1 MGAGPLFRRAA
12 VERHTT
18 SKVIRTCSL
27 ETDSVDSGN
36 AGCGMTIEVKVPPF
50 PESISDGVVAGWHKQ
65 PGEHVHRDEALV
77 DIETDKVVLE
87 VPAPDDGVLD
97 RILLNSG
104 ATVVADQVLG
114 LLRPALAGAQAPPPG
129 EGRSAAAAPPAPQ
142 AAASLGPAARKLVAD
157 NRLDAS
163 RIGGSGRGGRITKAD
178 VIDFLDRQPVE
189 TTPGESGAPVAPE
202 PPRLT
207 PGLPEIEEDRPQKR
221 VPMSRLRAR
230 IAERLLHA
238 SQTTAMLTTFNEL
251 NMQPVMDLRT
261 RHRDEFEQRH
271 GVRLGFMSFFV
282 RATAEA
288 LKRHPD
294 INASIDG
301 NEIVYH
307 GFCDIGIAISSE
319 RGLVV
324 PILRNA
330 EYLSLAEIERRILDF
345 SGKARDGKLEL
356 EDLTGGTFTITNGGV
371 FGSMLSTPILNPPQ
385 SAILGMHAIQDR
397 AVVEAGQ
404 IVIRPIMYLALTYDH
419 RLVDGKSAV
428 TFLKT
433 IRELLEDPASMLLDL

>member
-1 MGAGPLFRRAA
+1 
-12 VERHTT
+12 
-18 SKVIRTCSL
+18 
-27 ETDSVDSGN
+27 
-36 AGCGMTIEVKVPPF
+36 MTIEVKVPPF
-50 PESISDGVVAGWHKQ
+50 PESISDGVVAGWHRK
-65 PGEHVHRDEALV
+65 PGERVRRDEALV

-87 VPAPDDGVLD
+87 VPAPADGVLEEIRLD
-97 RILLNSG
+97 SG

-114 LLRPALAGAQAPPPG
+114 LLRPGPAAAQEAQHAGLRAAQAQ
-129 EGRSAAAAPPAPQ
+129 STVPQ
-142 AAASLGPAARKLVAD
+142 MTASMGPAARKLVAD

-163 RIGGSGRGGRITKAD
+163 RISGSGREGRITKAD
-178 VIDFLDRQPVE
+178 VIDFLERQPVGTAPPQPAPAE
-189 TTPGESGAPVAPE
+189 AAAPVSPAVPAAPP

-207 PGLPEIEEDRPQKR
+207 PGLPEIEEDRPQRR

-251 NMQPVMDLRT
+251 NMQPVMDLRN
-261 RHRDEFEQRH
+261 RHREEFERRH
-271 GVRLGFMSFFV
+271 GVRLGYMSFFV
-282 RATAEA
+282 RACAEA
-288 LKRHPD
+288 LKHHPD
-294 INASIDG
+294 VNASIDG
-301 NEIVYH
+301 DDIVYH
-307 GFCDIGIAISSE
+307 GFCDIGIAISTD

-324 PILRNA
+324 PILRSA
-330 EYLSLAEIERRILDF
+330 EYLSLAEVESRILEF
-345 SGKARDGKLEL
+345 SVRAREGKLDLTE
-356 EDLTGGTFTITNGGV
+356 LTGGTFTITNGGV

-397 AVVEAGQ
+397 PVAEAGQ

-433 IRELLEDPASMLLDL
+433 IKELLEDPASMLLDL

>member
-1 MGAGPLFRRAA
+1 
-12 VERHTT
+12 
-18 SKVIRTCSL
+18 
-27 ETDSVDSGN
+27 
-36 AGCGMTIEVKVPPF
+36 MT
-50 PESISDGVVAGWHKQ
+50 
-65 PGEHVHRDEALV
+65 
-77 DIETDKVVLE
+77 
-87 VPAPDDGVLD
+87 
-97 RILLNSG
+97 
-104 ATVVADQVLG
+104 
-114 LLRPALAGAQAPPPG
+114 
-129 EGRSAAAAPPAPQ
+129 
-142 AAASLGPAARKLVAD
+142 ASMGPAARKLVAD
-157 NRLDAS
+157 NRLDAGS
-163 RIGGSGRGGRITKAD
+163 ISGSGRDGRITKAD
-178 VIDFLDRQPVE
+178 VIDFLDRQTVE
-189 TTPGESGAPVAPE
+189 AAPPEPVAPE
-202 PPRLT
+202 TAATPAVPSAPEAPRLT
-207 PGLPEIEEDRPQKR
+207 PGLPEIEEDRPQQR

-251 NMQPVMDLRT
+251 NMQPVMDLRA

-271 GVRLGFMSFFV
+271 GVRLGYMSFFV
-282 RATAEA
+282 RACAEA
-288 LKRHPD
+288 LKHHPD

-301 NEIVYH
+301 DEIVYH

-330 EYLSLAEIERRILDF
+330 EYLSLAEVESRILDF
-345 SGKARDGKLEL
+345 SNKARVGKLEI

-385 SAILGMHAIQDR
+385 SAILGMHAIQER

-433 IRELLEDPASMLLDL
+433 IKDLLEDPASMLLDL

>member
-1 MGAGPLFRRAA
+1 
-12 VERHTT
+12 
-18 SKVIRTCSL
+18 
-27 ETDSVDSGN
+27 
-36 AGCGMTIEVKVPPF
+36 MTIEVKVPPF

-65 PGEHVHRDEALV
+65 PGEQVHRDEPLV

-87 VPAPDDGVLD
+87 VPSPGDGVLD
-97 RILLNSG
+97 SILLNNG
-104 ATVVADQVLG
+104 VTVVADQVLG
-114 LLRPALAGAQAPPPG
+114 LLRPEQ
-129 EGRSAAAAPPAPQ
+129 AAPAEALNTQGSYSPAQPRQ
-142 AAASLGPAARKLVAD
+142 MTASMGPAARKLVAD
-157 NRLDAS
+157 NRLDAGS
-163 RIGGSGRGGRITKAD
+163 ISGSGRDGRITKAD

-189 TTPGESGAPVAPE
+189 SRAGKPVAPAVPE
-202 PPRLT
+202 LPRLS
-207 PGLPEIEEDRPQKR
+207 PGLPDIEEERPEKR
-221 VPMSRLRAR
+221 VPMTRLRAR

-251 NMQPVMDLRT
+251 NMQPVMDLRA

-282 RATAEA
+282 RASAEA
-288 LKRHPD
+288 LKHHPD
-294 INASIDG
+294 INACIDG
-301 NEIVYH
+301 DEIVYH

-330 EYLSLAEIERRILDF
+330 EYLSLAEVESRIIDY
-345 SGKARDGKLEL
+345 SNKARDGKLEM

-385 SAILGMHAIQDR
+385 SAILGMHAIQER
-397 AVVEAGQ
+397 PVAEAGQ
-404 IVIRPIMYLALTYDH
+404 VVIRPIMYLALTYDH

-428 TFLKT
+428 EFLKT
-433 IRELLEDPASMLLDL
+433 IKELLEDPASMLLDL

>member
-1 MGAGPLFRRAA
+1 
-12 VERHTT
+12 
-18 SKVIRTCSL
+18 
-27 ETDSVDSGN
+27 
-36 AGCGMTIEVKVPPF
+36 MTIEVKVPAF
-50 PESISDGVVAGWHKQ
+50 PESISDGVVAGWHRQ
-65 PGEHVHRDEALV
+65 PGEHVRRDEPLV

-87 VPAPDDGVLD
+87 VPAPEDGVLD

-114 LLRPALAGAQAPPPG
+114 LLRPA
-129 EGRSAAAAPPAPQ
+129 Q
-142 AAASLGPAARKLVAD
+142 AAAQESPPAETRAAQPVTHVPPVPQMTASMGPAARKLVAD
-157 NRLDAS
+157 NLLDAG
-163 RIGGSGRGGRITKAD
+163 RIGGSGRDGRITKAD

-189 TTPGESGAPVAPE
+189 TTPPQPAPPEHLMPEAVTPPASAAPAAPE

-251 NMQPVMDLRT
+251 NMQPVMDLRA
-261 RHRDEFEQRH
+261 RHREDFEKRH

-282 RATAEA
+282 RASAEA
-288 LKRHPD
+288 LRHHPD

-301 NEIVYH
+301 DEIVYH

-330 EYLSLAEIERRILDF
+330 EYLSLAEVESRIIDF
-345 SGKARDGKLEL
+345 SARARDGKLDL
-356 EDLTGGTFTITNGGV
+356 TDLTGGTFTITNGGV

-397 AVVEAGQ
+397 PVVEAGQ

-433 IRELLEDPASMLLDL
+433 IKELLEDPASMLLDL